1 MVNNAG
7 SRGEGGLTEG
17 AGDGAASMDAR
28 VHVLSEVVGVAEVA
42 VAVRAVEILVV
53 AFIIL
58 VSVASVFGAEC
69 QVASLTIVRIGPVIL
84 LVHVVYRSS

>member
-17 AGDGAASMDAR
+17 ASDGAASMDAR
-28 VHVLSEVVGVAEVA
+28 VHVLSEVVGVTEVA

-58 VSVASVFGAEC
+58 VSVASVFGTEC
-69 QVASLTIVRIGPVIL
+69 QVASLTTVRVGPVIL